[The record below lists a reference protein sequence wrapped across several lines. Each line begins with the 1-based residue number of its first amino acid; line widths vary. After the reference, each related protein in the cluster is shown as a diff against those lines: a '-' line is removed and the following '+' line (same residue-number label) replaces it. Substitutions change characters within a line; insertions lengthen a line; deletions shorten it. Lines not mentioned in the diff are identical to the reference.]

1 MKLLNI
7 ILFLILFSF
16 SVTADEDKIRSSLKN
31 ILPEGSKIES
41 IKKSNIPGL
50 YTVYYGDLEPIYV
63 SEDGSFFIYG
73 DIYKINSNSITNITD
88 LDINK
93 RRSEILMD
101 LQSHKLLSFKAEKEQ
116 YSVVVFTDVDCGYC
130 RKLHK
135 EIEDYN
141 DIGITINY
149 AAFPRSGIGSEAFS
163 KMVGAWCS
171 NNKKLSLTKLKND
184 EDIAISF
191 CDDQPVSKHFVIGK
205 KLGVTGTP
213 AIFSLD
219 GRLFPGYLSAEELL
233 IKLKS

>member
-16 SVTADEDKIRSSLKN
+16 SVTADEEKIKNSLKN

-63 SEDGSFFIYG
+63 SEDGGFFIYG
-73 DIYKINSNSITNITD
+73 DIYKINNNSITNITN
-88 LDINK
+88 LDIDK
-93 RRSEILMD
+93 RRSVILKD
-101 LQSHKLLSFKAEKEQ
+101 LQSYELISFKAKKEQ
-116 YSVVVFTDVDCGYC
+116 YSVVVFTDVDCSYC

-171 NNKKLSLTKLKND
+171 SDKKSSLTKLKND
-184 EDIAISF
+184 KDIVISF
-191 CDDQPVSKHFVIGK
+191 CEDQPVSKHFVIGK
-205 KLGVTGTP
+205 QLGVTGTP
-213 AIFSLD
+213 AIFSFD
-219 GRLFPGYLSAEELL
+219 GKLFPGYLSAEELL